1 MREPSVLSRQ
11 LRRKYGATIELP
23 MARVGTRTGSHIGLI
38 VLALFLLGTV
48 FLWRISEDREF
59 ISQFIGSK
67 SFVGMTIT
75 IHNTRIVVDLAD
87 TPSKRIQGLSGR
99 ETLSYGAGLL
109 MKFDEDGYPGIWMKD
124 MNFPIDIV
132 WIDKDWIVRDVTPSV
147 GPETYPQAFYPKEP
161 IRYILEVPA
170 GFADIHNIQIGNTV
184 EH

>member
-1 MREPSVLSRQ
+1 MSSKGGIRAGS
-11 LRRKYGATIELP
+11 P
-23 MARVGTRTGSHIGLI
+23 MGLV
-38 VLALFLLGTV
+38 VLALFFLV
-48 FLWRISEDREF
+48 AIFLWRIADDREF
-59 ISQFIGSK
+59 ISQFINSK
-67 SFVGMTIT
+67 SFVGTTLT
-75 IHNTRIVVDLAD
+75 IHNTKIAVDVAD
-87 TPSKRIQGLSGR
+87 TTAKRTQGLSGR
-99 ETLSYGAGLL
+99 KTFSFGTGLL

-170 GFADIHNIQIGNTV
+170 GFADIHNIQVGNTV